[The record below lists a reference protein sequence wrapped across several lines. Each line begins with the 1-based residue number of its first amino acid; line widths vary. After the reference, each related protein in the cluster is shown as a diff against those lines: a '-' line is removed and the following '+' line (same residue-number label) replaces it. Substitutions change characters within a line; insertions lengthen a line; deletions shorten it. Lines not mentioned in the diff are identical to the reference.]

1 MSYDYSYSDVPT
13 CCQLHGLRKMSLH
26 VGYVGMPEDDIRLEL
41 MQACTL
47 KQLRNVINK
56 TKQERLF
63 LLEVVMSLHIMAA
76 GKGSNRNHI
85 FHTFIVTS
93 YQPSNL
99 LQIKPN
105 HFDCVTNTR
114 TSHCT
119 TAFLQH
125 NTINTTRLQLQYNAL
140 VLMYGKACIRYRR
153 DMFLSQHVA
162 SWYWIVHYS
171 KTVTQQWS
179 TMLPSQPNK
188 SSYTDALT
196 AALNVWA
203 ICSISRQTGE
213 NVFFLH
219 EGFYC

>member
-1 MSYDYSYSDVPT
+1 
-13 CCQLHGLRKMSLH
+13 
-26 VGYVGMPEDDIRLEL
+26 
-41 MQACTL
+41 
-47 KQLRNVINK
+47 
-56 TKQERLF
+56 
-63 LLEVVMSLHIMAA
+63 MSLHIMAA

-162 SWYWIVHYS
+162 S
-171 KTVTQQWS
+171 
-179 TMLPSQPNK
+179 
-188 SSYTDALT
+188 
-196 AALNVWA
+196 
-203 ICSISRQTGE
+203 
-213 NVFFLH
+213 
-219 EGFYC
+219 